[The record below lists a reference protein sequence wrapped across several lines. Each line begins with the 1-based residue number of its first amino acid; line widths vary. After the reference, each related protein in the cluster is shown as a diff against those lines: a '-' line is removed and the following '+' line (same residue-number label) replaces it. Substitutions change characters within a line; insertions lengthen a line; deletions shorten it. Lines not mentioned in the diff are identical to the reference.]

1 MNLFRKKKKR
11 AVEKGLDELPALCK
25 EFEVL
30 NRTPTD
36 YKYESWYVEFL
47 DSAEGLFRK
56 ALRRTATDDLSGDML
71 DAYIDSV
78 TKRMKSASQV
88 QYNYHMSIIGHH
100 KGILEGDIALAKGHL
115 KNLQQDKVEL
125 EQNLD
130 FYRNIRKEGNHR

>member
-11 AVEKGLDELPALCK
+11 AVGKGLDELPALCK

-30 NRTPTD
+30 NRTPVD
-36 YKYESWYVEFL
+36 YRYERWYVEFL

-56 ALRRTATDDLSGDML
+56 ALRRIATDDLSGDIL

-78 TKRMKSASQV
+78 SKRMEDSAKD
-88 QYNYHMSIIGHH
+88 QYNYHMSIIQHH
-100 KGILEGDIALAKGHL
+100 KGILDGDIALAKGHL
-115 KNLQQDKVEL
+115 KNLQEDEAEL

>member
-11 AVEKGLDELPALCK
+11 AVGKGLDELPALCK

-30 NRTPTD
+30 NRTPVD
-36 YKYESWYVEFL
+36 YRYERWYVEFL

-56 ALRRTATDDLSGDML
+56 ALRRIATDDLSGDIL

-78 TKRMKSASQV
+78 SKRMVDSAKD

-100 KGILEGDIALAKGHL
+100 KGILDGDIALAKGHL
-115 KNLQQDKVEL
+115 KNLQEDEAEL